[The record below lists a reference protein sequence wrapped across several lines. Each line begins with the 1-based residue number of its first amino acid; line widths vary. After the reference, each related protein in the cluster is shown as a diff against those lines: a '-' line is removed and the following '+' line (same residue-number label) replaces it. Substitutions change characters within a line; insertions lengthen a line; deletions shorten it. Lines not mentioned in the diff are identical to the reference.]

1 MTFFSSGPSQ
11 AFMSEYRFR
20 NVWELSRGGV
30 GNKGLQQR
38 KDLAISKLSSFPI
51 YSLFN
56 RINTLVTLPVK
67 ENSSLPVQSLS
78 TGTSGSFLH
87 SLPGWTDCQVPPDT
101 LPSPVRKKDMAVE
114 VVKLPVEMG
123 WSPDRNTPLG
133 TLTPISR
140 HCRPS
145 QAQRGPTWW
154 PSYRSL
160 EIFFSFQ
167 KDLCCFLSKQMS
179 GLWLV
184 INW

>member
-1 MTFFSSGPSQ
+1 M
-11 AFMSEYRFR
+11 
-20 NVWELSRGGV
+20 

-38 KDLAISKLSSFPI
+38 KELHDDRAISKLSSFPI

-101 LPSPVRKKDMAVE
+101 LPTPVRKKDMAVE

-123 WSPDRNTPLG
+123 
-133 TLTPISR
+133 
-140 HCRPS
+140 
-145 QAQRGPTWW
+145 
-154 PSYRSL
+154 
-160 EIFFSFQ
+160 
-167 KDLCCFLSKQMS
+167 
-179 GLWLV
+179 
-184 INW
+184 